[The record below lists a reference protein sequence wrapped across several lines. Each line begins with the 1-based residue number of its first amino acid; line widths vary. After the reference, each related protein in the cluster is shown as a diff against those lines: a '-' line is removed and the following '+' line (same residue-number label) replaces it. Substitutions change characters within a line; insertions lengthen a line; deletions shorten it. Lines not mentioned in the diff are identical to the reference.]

1 MKKLML
7 VFACLVFMLSAC
19 VTANDN
25 GVQQGGGN
33 TLARYYYVKE
43 VTIDPERNIV
53 CWTYDASKSIKP
65 YYVTECLDF
74 IPSK

>member
-25 GVQQGGGN
+25 GVQRQV
-33 TLARYYYVKE
+33 L
-43 VTIDPERNIV
+43 
-53 CWTYDASKSIKP
+53 
-65 YYVTECLDF
+65 
-74 IPSK
+74 